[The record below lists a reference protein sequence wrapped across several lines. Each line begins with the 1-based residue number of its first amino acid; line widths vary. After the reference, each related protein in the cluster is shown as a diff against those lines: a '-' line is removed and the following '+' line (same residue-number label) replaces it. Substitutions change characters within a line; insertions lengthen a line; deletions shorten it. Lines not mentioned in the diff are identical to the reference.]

1 MSEQQRTVE
10 IEGYRVHLTASGC
23 HVYATES
30 GTLVGTTDAAGKA
43 HEASRPGPIVA
54 SLGRLVE
61 RIAALAMQPPSPLPD
76 VKVEQ
81 IDGCRVQLV
90 ENGACVYTKDGTWI
104 GCCDAAGAAT
114 TIATETREHEGLV
127 VRLVGKAM
135 AKHSLISVDGYRVRL
150 DSLGAHVSTASGA
163 FVGWCNLD
171 GLYMSLSRP
180 DAETLVTTIAGK
192 ALAVKRRRAGSR
204 KATA

>member
-1 MSEQQRTVE
+1 V
-10 IEGYRVHLTASGC
+10 YLTANGC

-30 GTLVGTTDAAGKA
+30 GALVGTTDATGKA

-76 VKVEQ
+76 VKVELV
-81 IDGCRVQLV
+81 DGCR
-90 ENGACVYTKDGTWI
+90 
-104 GCCDAAGAAT
+104 DAAGVAT
-114 TIATETREHEGLV
+114 TMATAGREHEGLV

-135 AKHSLISVDGYRVRL
+135 AKHSLISVDGYRVRI
-150 DSLGAHVSTASGA
+150 DSLGAHVSTAAGA

-180 DAETLVTTIAGK
+180 EAETLVTTIAGK
-192 ALAVKRRRAGSR
+192 ALAVKRRRAGGR
-204 KATA
+204 KAVVS